1 MSLRR
6 HIFRNERAEPTICC
20 CMVDEHRVKRIDGI
34 TVPLART
41 GAQQEPIKENHLN
54 KLSVNFCPYLD
65 KGAAQRHAILVA

>member
-6 HIFRNERAEPTICC
+6 HIFRNEKAEPTICS

-41 GAQQEPIKENHLN
+41 GAQQELIKENHLN
-54 KLSVNFCPYLD
+54 LLPVNFRPYLD
-65 KGAAQRHAILVA
+65 KGAALRPAILVA